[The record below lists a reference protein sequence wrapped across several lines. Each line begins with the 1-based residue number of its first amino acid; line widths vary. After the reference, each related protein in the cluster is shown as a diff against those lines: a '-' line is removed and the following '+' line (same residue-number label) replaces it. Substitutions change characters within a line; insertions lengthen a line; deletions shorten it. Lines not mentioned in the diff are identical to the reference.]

1 LNDSVYNV
9 LKRPLITE
17 RTNELRDAHNQYA
30 FEVNI
35 EANKVQIR
43 HAIEDLFG
51 VRVTAVR
58 TVTIAGKVKRF
69 RRGFGK
75 RPNWKKAIVTLRDG
89 DMIDIFEGV

>member
-1 LNDSVYNV
+1 LNDAVYNV

-17 RTNELRDAHNQYA
+17 RTNELRDANNQYA
-30 FEVNI
+30 FEVNL

-43 HAIEDLFG
+43 HAVENLFG

-58 TVTIAGKVKRF
+58 TVTVAGKVKRF